1 MSYRLDLDD
10 IQGNVARAYGRYSYP
25 FARYMFFNISHA
37 AKGRAFVNDL
47 LPYVTTAARW
57 PKPEDKP
64 PCTLNVGFTFMGL
77 YRLQLSNRVLQGMPE
92 EFIAGMKDR
101 AFLLGDRDQT
111 VPESALGK
119 WDKHWD
125 QIWQDNRCIDN
136 DHDVHVWISL
146 NAQRKLSADNSHK
159 DLNPKDPLLK
169 VVEPV
174 DDLARMTQTL
184 RDLCDSNGGV
194 RLIEGNGASGTD
206 PWHDAQAVF
215 DQIDGLWL
223 PTPREHFGF
232 TDGIGDP
239 VFAGQLPA
247 KEERE
252 RVVGRGKRMGSKDN
266 GGWQPL
272 NPGEFILGH
281 PDEAQELP
289 PSAHPPEFMRNGSFM
304 AYRKL
309 HENVATFRRTVSDEA
324 ARYAR
329 VQGISQE
336 EADVTLR
343 AKMVGRW
350 PDGIPLAAAPTH
362 AKWMDMRKAEG
373 FEADTAMARF
383 AAQIAYL
390 DKPEAANF
398 RYANDM
404 QGYKTPLGAHMRRV
418 NTRDYLDP
426 LNATDAKA
434 DNPEATTALN
444 KRRRIM
450 RRGLP
455 YGTLPADQQTD
466 ETEQGVTMMILCASL
481 FRQFEFIQQQW
492 IQYGLDFHQ
501 GNDTCP
507 LLGNHEHH
515 KRMAIPADPASGT
528 CPYTMSRLDTVVE
541 CRGGDYFFIPSITAL
556 RAIAMGVVDPT

>member
-10 IQGNVARAYGRYSYP
+10 IQGNVVRAYGRYSFP
-25 FARYMFFNISHA
+25 FARYMFFNISDA
-37 AKGRAFVNDL
+37 AKGRAWVNAV
-47 LPYVTTAARW
+47 LPYVTTAAQW
-57 PKPEDKP
+57 PTPEAKPQ
-64 PCTLNVGFTFMGL
+64 CTLNIGFTFLGL
-77 YRLQLSNRVLQGMPE
+77 YRLQLANRVLQGMPE
-92 EFIAGMKDR
+92 EFISGMKER

-111 VPESALGK
+111 IPESALGH
-119 WDKHWD
+119 WDAHWD
-125 QIWQDNRCIDN
+125 QIWQDNRCTTADN
-136 DHDVHVWISL
+136 DVHVWISL

-159 DLNPKDPLLK
+159 SLDLNDPLLK
-169 VVEPV
+169 VIEPV
-174 DDLARMTQTL
+174 DALAERTKMLT
-184 RDLCDSNGGV
+184 DLCAANGGV
-194 RLIEGNGASGTD
+194 RLLEKNGASGTD
-206 PWHDAQAVF
+206 PWQDAQAVF
-215 DQIDGLWL
+215 DQIDGRWL

-239 VFAGQLPA
+239 VFAGQLDP
-247 KEERE
+247 KDERA

-266 GGWQPL
+266 GGWQPI
-272 NPGEFILGH
+272 NPGEFIIGH

-289 PSAHPPEFMRNGSFM
+289 PSARPPEFMRNGSFM

-309 HENVATFRRTVSDEA
+309 HENVTSFREEVAEEA

-329 VQGISQE
+329 VQGIPVD
-336 EADVTLR
+336 EAVDTVK

-350 PDGIPLAAAPTH
+350 HDGIPLAQAPTH
-362 AKWMDMRKAEG
+362 AQWLAVRKAEKFDEG
-373 FEADTAMARF
+373 GEMAQY
-383 AAQIAYL
+383 AARIAYL

-398 RYANDM
+398 RYADDM

-426 LNATDAKA
+426 LNDATAGA
-434 DNPEATTALN
+434 QNPQATTALN

-466 ETEQGVTMMILCASL
+466 KTEQGVTMMILCASL

-507 LLGNHEHH
+507 LLGNHGTH
-515 KRMAIPADPASGT
+515 KRMAIPADPKSGT
-528 CPYTMSRLDTVVE
+528 CPYTMSSLRNVVE
-541 CRGGDYFFIPSITAL
+541 CRGGDYFFIPSLTAI
-556 RAIAMGVVDPT
+556 RALAMGVVDPT